1 MDAALMFFW
10 ILVVFVV
17 SILLRVL
24 CMCLWRK
31 DVRNDRQSSPTQ
43 ALGYT
48 RTATGQNRRVLQQIR
63 IDPSTANTNRTV
75 QGTRADRQGN
85 VYTGSDDRA
94 NNRYGDIYFIEP
106 NSEEAARIR
115 EQLEKDD
122 KELPSYDEVMRM
134 CNLTSPTPAPAA
146 VVAPALPSS
155 TDGVAISV
163 AALPAPPYVEVD
175 PNAQPPSITP
185 SSVPPQCTVV
195 SLEPST
201 SRAAQTTTSSS
212 VIMTLSQTASNTE
225 V

>member
-1 MDAALMFFW
+1 MLPMYPEFW
-10 ILVVFVV
+10 FCGLFIIVVITLIVRECYLFIKLKVEEWQV
-17 SILLRVL
+17 RVYGRLLRHEMML
-24 CMCLWRK
+24 RL
-31 DVRNDRQSSPTQ
+31 
-43 ALGYT
+43 A
-48 RTATGQNRRVLQQIR
+48 
-63 IDPSTANTNRTV
+63 ID
-75 QGTRADRQGN
+75 DRQGN

>member
-1 MDAALMFFW
+1 MYTSDIFYIFL
-10 ILVVFVV
+10 LVLLIFLLCYKSFQYNVV
-17 SILLRVL
+17 DDYAIDLEQGR
-24 CMCLWRK
+24 
-31 DVRNDRQSSPTQ
+31 
-43 ALGYT
+43 LGIPY
-48 RTATGQNRRVLQQIR
+48 GL
-63 IDPSTANTNRTV
+63 P
-75 QGTRADRQGN
+75 DRQGN